1 MSTARSP
8 EWSVECRA
16 DDPALAAVRARMS
29 DTTSRPTI
37 ALIDASNYLYRAF
50 YAIRGLTGPGGRPT
64 NAVYGFLNMWRKFRE
79 MRKPEAVAVCFDRYE
94 KTFREEMDATYKAQ
108 RQAMP
113 DDLVPQI
120 DDAKRVCRLLGLAVV
135 EEAGFEADD
144 LIGSNAVAASAA
156 GMRVEIASADKDLF
170 QLVKDPSVVVWH
182 PVQERLLDEAG
193 VTEFFGVPPSRVIDV
208 LALMGDSS
216 DNIPGVRGIGEKTA
230 KELVSTFG
238 SLDDLYARLEEV
250 KGKRRETLENGRES
264 ALLSRTLATVRCD
277 RPLPAPPA
285 ELLEHFRIRPLTDE
299 ATAALAAFYD
309 ELGFAKLKKELL
321 ESQPAGPEK
330 AAPAQA
336 AHSKSSTLSLFDEE
350 AATAGAPDTARW
362 ESTAPGLAALL
373 AAARKAGRVAIHV
386 ECAPGAPWPA
396 LPLVAVVAVPGGETV
411 PGGEPVAF
419 ALDDEGTKTLASLF
433 SGVLVVAHDAKRLFL
448 AADALGIAPPA
459 RVEDSML
466 ASYVVSPGLH
476 GHDLAGDARGILD
489 LPPEAVPPLK
499 ELAAGAP
506 VTRDVLAS
514 ETGRKW
520 LVPRV
525 RLPLALLDA
534 LAPRLAEGSALRR
547 VLDDLEL
554 PLIPVLARMEIAGV
568 AVDRG
573 VLAEMSKEFDGRLGA
588 LEAKIHEA
596 AGEPFNIGSPAQL
609 GRILFEKL
617 QYPAVKKTAKT
628 KSWATDS
635 DVLEELAALS
645 TSLVPAL
652 VLEWREISKLKGTYV
667 DALPLAVAADGR
679 IHTRYDQAVAA
690 TGRLSSNAPNLQNIP
705 VRTEAGR
712 AIRRAFVAPKGRVLV
727 AADYS
732 QIELRLLAHLSGD
745 EALLETFR
753 RGEDIHRATA
763 AKIFGVPLADVTADQ
778 RRGAKTINF
787 GVLYGM
793 GPFALA
799 TQLGVP
805 RAEAKEFI
813 AAYFERFPRIR
824 ACLDS
829 ILEKARATGG
839 TETIFGRVRPIPGL
853 HDRNHNVRANA
864 ERMAMNAPFQGA
876 AADLIKIAMLRLDAA
891 LAREIPEARLLLQV
905 HDELVLECPEAL
917 AGKTASLAK
926 ATMEGAATLSVP
938 LTVEVGRGR
947 NWAQAK

>member
-1 MSTARSP
+1 MPTP
-8 EWSVECRA
+8 EA
-16 DDPALAAVRARMS
+16 TTLPTLAL
-29 DTTSRPTI
+29 
-37 ALIDASNYLYRAF
+37 LDASNYLYRAF

-64 NAVYGFLNMWRKFRE
+64 NAVYGFLNMWRKYRE
-79 MRKPEAVAVCFDRYE
+79 TRKPEAVAVCFDRYE
-94 KTFREEMDATYKAQ
+94 KTFREELDASYKAQ

-120 DDAKRVCRLLGLAVV
+120 EDAKRVCRLLGLAVV
-135 EEAGFEADD
+135 EEAGYEADD
-144 LIGSNAVAASAA
+144 LIGSIAVLASAA
-156 GMRVEIASADKDLF
+156 GFRAEICSADKDLF
-170 QLVKDPSVVVWH
+170 QLVKDPDVAVWH
-182 PVQERLLDEAG
+182 PVQERLLDEKG
-193 VTEFFGVPPSRVIDV
+193 VLEFFGVKPSQVIDV

-216 DNIPGVRGIGEKTA
+216 DNIPGIRGIGEKTA
-230 KELVSTFG
+230 KELITTFG
-238 SLDDLYARLEEV
+238 SLDDVYARLDEV
-250 KGKRRETLENGRES
+250 KGKRKETLANGHED
-264 ALLSRTLATVRCD
+264 ALRSRTLATVRCD
-277 RPLPAPPA
+277 RPLPAAPGN
-285 ELLEHFRIRPLTDE
+285 LLEHFRIRPLTDE
-299 ATAALAAFYD
+299 AAAPLAAFY
-309 ELGFAKLKKELL
+309 EEMGFAKLRKELMGSRPG
-321 ESQPAGPEK
+321 EPSKAMPAPSGSP
-330 AAPAQA
+330 AP
-336 AHSKSSTLSLFDEE
+336 STLSLFDEE
-350 AATAGAPDTARW
+350 AVPAGASDTARW
-362 ESTAPGLAALL
+362 ESSASGLAALD
-373 AAARKAGRVAIHV
+373 AAARKAGGAAVHV

-396 LPLVAVVAVPGGETV
+396 PPLAAVVAIPGGGT
-411 PGGEPVAF
+411 VAF
-419 ALDDEGTKTLASLF
+419 ALGFSPDDPGTRALAALF
-433 SGVLVVAHDAKRLFL
+433 KDVPLVAHDAKRLFL

-459 RVEDSML
+459 RFVDSML

-476 GHDLAGDARGILD
+476 AHDLAGDARGILN
-489 LPPEAVPPLK
+489 LPPESVPPLK
-499 ELAAGAP
+499 DLAGGAP
-506 VTRDVLAS
+506 VTLDLLAS
-514 ETGRKW
+514 EAGRKW
-520 LVPRV
+520 LSPRA
-525 RLPLALLDA
+525 RLPLELLDT

-547 VLDDLEL
+547 VLDDIEL
-554 PLIPVLARMEIAGV
+554 PLVPVLARMEIAGV

-573 VLAEMSKEFDGRLGA
+573 VLAEMSKEFDGRLAA
-588 LEAKIHEA
+588 LEVRIHEA

-617 QYPAVKKTAKT
+617 AYPAVKKTAKT

-645 TSLVPAL
+645 TGPVPGL

-667 DALPLAVAADGR
+667 DALPLAIAADGR

-712 AIRRAFVAPKGRVLV
+712 AIRRAFVAPPGRVLV

-763 AKIFGVPLADVTADQ
+763 AKIFGLAPEAVTPDQ

-829 ILEKARATGG
+829 ILEKARRAGG

-891 LAREIPEARLLLQV
+891 LVREIPEARLLLQV

-938 LTVEVGRGR
+938 LTVEVGHGR

>member
-1 MSTARSP
+1 MAPSP
-8 EWSVECRA
+8 
-16 DDPALAAVRARMS
+16 DK
-29 DTTSRPTI
+29 PTI
-37 ALIDASNYLYRAF
+37 ALLDASNYLYRAF

-64 NAVYGFLNMWRKFRE
+64 NAVYGFLNMWRKYETTR
-79 MRKPEAVAVCFDRYE
+79 RPAAVAVAFDRYE
-94 KTFREEMDATYKAQ
+94 KTFREEMDAAYKAQ
-108 RQAMP
+108 RAAMP

-120 DDAKRVCRLLGLAVV
+120 EDAKRLCRLLGLAVV
-135 EEAGFEADD
+135 EEPGFEADD
-144 LIGSNAVAASAA
+144 LIGSIAVLAPSAGFHA
-156 GMRVEIASADKDLF
+156 EICSADKDLF
-170 QLVKDPSVVVWH
+170 QLVKDPDVAVWH
-182 PVQERLLDEAG
+182 PAKETLLDEAG
-193 VTEFFGVPPSRVIDV
+193 VLEFFGVKPSQVIDV

-216 DNIPGVRGIGEKTA
+216 DNIPGVRGVGEKTA
-230 KELVSTFG
+230 KELIGTFG
-238 SLDDLYARLEEV
+238 SLDAIYARLDEV
-250 KGKRRETLENGRES
+250 KGKKRELLEQGREDAYRS
-264 ALLSRTLATVRCD
+264 KTLATVRCD
-277 RPLPAPPA
+277 RPLPAAP
-285 ELLEHFRIRPLTDE
+285 EGLLEHFRIRPLTDE
-299 ATAALAAFYD
+299 AAARLAAFY
-309 ELGFAKLKKELL
+309 EEVGFAKLRKELL
-321 ESQPAGPEK
+321 ESRPGGSGRSAPPASP
-330 AAPAQA
+330 AP
-336 AHSKSSTLSLFDEE
+336 SSLSLFDEE
-350 AATAGAPDTARW
+350 AAPAGAPDAVRW
-362 ESTAPGLAALL
+362 ESSASGFAALD
-373 AAARKAGRVAIHV
+373 ASARKAGRAAVHV
-386 ECAPGAPWPA
+386 ECGPGAPWPA
-396 LPLVAVVAVPGGETV
+396 PPLAAIVAVPGGETV
-411 PGGEPVAF
+411 AF
-419 ALDDEGTKTLASLF
+419 ALDAVGTKALAELF
-433 SGVLVVAHDAKRLFL
+433 SKVPLVAHDAKRLFL

-459 RVEDSML
+459 RIEDSML

-476 GHDLAGDARGILD
+476 AHDLAGDARGVLD

-499 ELAAGAP
+499 DLAGGAA
-506 VTRDVLAS
+506 VTLDMLAS
-514 ETGRKW
+514 EAGRKW
-520 LVPRV
+520 LSPRA
-525 RLPLALLDA
+525 RLPLALLET

-547 VLDDLEL
+547 VLDDIEL

-573 VLAEMSKEFDGRLGA
+573 VLAEMSKEFDGRLAA

-617 QYPAVKKTAKT
+617 AYPAVKKTAKT
-628 KSWATDS
+628 RSWATDS

-645 TSLVPAL
+645 TGPVPGL

-667 DALPLAVAADGR
+667 DALPLAIAADGR

-712 AIRRAFVAPKGRVLV
+712 AIRRAFVAPAGRVLV

-763 AKIFGVPLADVTADQ
+763 AKIFGLAPAAVTPDQ

-839 TETIFGRVRPIPGL
+839 TETLFGRVRPIPGL

-891 LAREIPEARLLLQV
+891 LAREIP
-905 HDELVLECPEAL
+905 
-917 AGKTASLAK
+917 G
-926 ATMEGAATLSVP
+926 GAAAPAGARRARSRVSGGP
-938 LTVEVGRGR
+938 RGEDRVSREGDDGGRGDALGPAHR
-947 NWAQAK
+947 GGRARPKLGAGEVKGRWEPNRDGSR

>member
-1 MSTARSP
+1 MATP
-8 EWSVECRA
+8 
-16 DDPALAAVRARMS
+16 S
-29 DTTSRPTI
+29 DRPTI
-37 ALIDASNYLYRAF
+37 ALLDASNYLYRAF

-64 NAVYGFLNMWRKFRE
+64 NAVYGFLNMWRKYRE
-79 MRKPEAVAVCFDRYE
+79 TRKPEAVAVCFDRYE
-94 KTFREEMDATYKAQ
+94 KTFREEMDSSYKAQ

-120 DDAKRVCRLLGLAVV
+120 EDAKRVCRLLGLAVV
-135 EEAGFEADD
+135 EEAGYEADD
-144 LIGSNAVAASAA
+144 LIGSIAVAASGA
-156 GMRVEIASADKDLF
+156 GARVEIASADKDLF
-170 QLVKDPSVVVWH
+170 QLVKDPDVVVWH

-230 KELVSTFG
+230 KELVTAFG
-238 SLDDLYARLEEV
+238 SLDDVYARLDEV
-250 KGKRRETLENGRES
+250 KGKRRETLANGRED

-277 RPLPAPPA
+277 RPLPAAP
-285 ELLEHFRIRPLTDE
+285 EDLLEHFRIRPLTDE
-299 ATAALAAFYD
+299 AAAQLAAFYE
-309 ELGFAKLKKELL
+309 ELGFAKLRKELL
-321 ESQPAGPEK
+321 ESRPGGSEK
-330 AAPAQA
+330 AAPAPPGA
-336 AHSKSSTLSLFDEE
+336 STAPSTLSLFAEE
-350 AATAGAPDTARW
+350 AGPARATDLARW
-362 ESTAPGLAALL
+362 ESSAPGLAALE
-373 AAARKAGRVAIHV
+373 ASARKAGRAAVHV
-386 ECAPGAPWPA
+386 ESGPGAPWPA
-396 LPLVAVVAVPGGETV
+396 PPLAAVVAVPDGET
-411 PGGEPVAF
+411 VAF
-419 ALDDEGTKTLASLF
+419 ALGSSPGDAGTRTLAALFRDVSL
-433 SGVLVVAHDAKRLFL
+433 VAHDAKRLFL

-459 RVEDSML
+459 RALDSML

-476 GHDLAGDARGILD
+476 AHDLAGDARGILN
-489 LPPEAVPPLK
+489 LPPEAVPPLRD
-499 ELAAGAP
+499 LTGPAP
-506 VTRDVLAS
+506 VTLDLLAS
-514 ETGRKW
+514 EAGRKW
-520 LVPRV
+520 LTPRA
-525 RLPLALLDA
+525 RLPLALLEA
-534 LAPRLAEGSALRR
+534 LAPRLHEGSPLRR
-547 VLDDLEL
+547 VLDDIEL

-573 VLAEMSKEFDGRLGA
+573 VLAEMSKEFDGRLAA

-617 QYPAVKKTAKT
+617 LYPAVKKTAKT

-645 TSLVPAL
+645 TGPVPGL
-652 VLEWREISKLKGTYV
+652 VLEWREIAKLKGTYV
-667 DALPLAVAADGR
+667 DALPLALAADGR

-712 AIRRAFVAPKGRVLV
+712 AIRRAFVAPPGRLLV

-732 QIELRLLAHLSGD
+732 QIELRILAHLSGD

-763 AKIFGVPLADVTADQ
+763 AKIFGLAPADVTPDQ

-829 ILEKARATGG
+829 VLEKARATGG

-891 LAREIPEARLLLQV
+891 LAREIPEARLLLSV

-917 AGKTASLAK
+917 AGKTAALAR

-938 LTVEVGRGR
+938 LTVDVGQGR

>member
-1 MSTARSP
+1 
-8 EWSVECRA
+8 
-16 DDPALAAVRARMS
+16 
-29 DTTSRPTI
+29 
-37 ALIDASNYLYRAF
+37 
-50 YAIRGLTGPGGRPT
+50 
-64 NAVYGFLNMWRKFRE
+64 MWRKYRE
-79 MRKPEAVAVCFDRYE
+79 TRKPEAVAVCFDRYE
-94 KTFREEMDATYKAQ
+94 KTFREEMDANYKAQ

-120 DDAKRVCRLLGLAVV
+120 DDAKRACRLLGLAVV
-135 EEAGFEADD
+135 EEAGYEADD
-144 LIGSNAVAASAA
+144 LIGSIAVAASGA
-156 GMRVEIASADKDLF
+156 GLRVEIASADKDLF
-170 QLVKDPSVVVWH
+170 QLVKDPAVSVWH

-193 VTEFFGVPPSRVIDV
+193 VTEFFGVPPERVIDV

-230 KELVSTFG
+230 KELVTTFG
-238 SLDDLYARLEEV
+238 SLDAIYARLDEI
-250 KGKRRETLENGRES
+250 KGKRRETLANGREE
-264 ALLSRTLATVRCD
+264 ALRSRTLATVLCD
-277 RPLPAPPA
+277 RPLPSPPGK
-285 ELLEHFRIRPLTDE
+285 LLEHFRIRPLTGE
-299 ATAALAAFYD
+299 GTGALAAFYD
-309 ELGFAKLKKELL
+309 EMGFAKLKKELL
-321 ESQPAGPEK
+321 ESRPADPAK
-330 AAPAQA
+330 AAPAGGPA
-336 AHSKSSTLSLFDEE
+336 PGTLSLFDEE
-350 AATAGAPDTARW
+350 ITTRGATDSARFESSAA
-362 ESTAPGLAALL
+362 GLAALT
-373 AAARKAGRVAIHV
+373 ASARKAGRAAVHV
-386 ECAPGAPWPA
+386 ECGPGTPWPA
-396 LPLVAVVAVPGGETV
+396 PPLAAVVAVPAGETV
-411 PGGEPVAF
+411 AFSLDSSLDGEGVR
-419 ALDDEGTKTLASLF
+419 ALAALF
-433 SGVLVVAHDAKRLFL
+433 REVLVVAHDAKRLFL

-459 RVEDSML
+459 RVVDSML

-476 GHDLAGDARGILD
+476 AHDLAGDARGILD

-499 ELAAGAP
+499 DLSGGPP
-506 VTRDVLAS
+506 VTRDALAS
-514 ETGRKW
+514 EAGRKW

-525 RLPLALLDA
+525 RLPLALLET

-547 VLDDLEL
+547 VLDEIEL

-573 VLAEMSKEFDGRLGA
+573 VLAEMSKEFDGRLAA
-588 LEAKIHEA
+588 LEGKIHEA

-617 QYPAVKKTAKT
+617 LYPAVKKTAKT

-635 DVLEELAALS
+635 EVLEELAALA
-645 TSLVPAL
+645 TGPVPGL

-667 DALPLAVAADGR
+667 DALPLAIAADGR

-712 AIRRAFVAPKGRVLV
+712 AIRRAFVAPPGRVLV

-763 AKIFGVPLADVTADQ
+763 ARIFGVPLADVTPDQ

-805 RAEAKEFI
+805 RAEAKDFI

-824 ACLDS
+824 ACLDA

-905 HDELVLECPEAL
+905 HDELVLECPEKL
-917 AGKTASLAK
+917 AGRTAALAK

-938 LTVEVGRGR
+938 LTVEVGQGR

>member
-1 MSTARSP
+1 M
-8 EWSVECRA
+8 A
-16 DDPALAAVRARMS
+16 DPQANPLPAI
-29 DTTSRPTI
+29 PTL

-64 NAVYGFLNMWRKFRE
+64 NAVYGFLNMWRKYRE
-79 MRKPEAVAVCFDRYE
+79 TRKPEAVAVCFDRYE
-94 KTFREEMDATYKAQ
+94 KTFREELDASYKAQ

-120 DDAKRVCRLLGLAVV
+120 EDAKRVCRLLGLAVV

-144 LIGSNAVAASAA
+144 LIGSIAVAASGA
-156 GMRVEIASADKDLF
+156 GFRVEIASADKDLF
-170 QLVKDPSVVVWH
+170 QLVKDPTVVVWH
-182 PVQERLLDEAG
+182 PVKERLLDEAG
-193 VTEFFGVPPSRVIDV
+193 VTGFFGVPPSRVIDV

-230 KELVSTFG
+230 KELVTTFG
-238 SLDDLYARLEEV
+238 SLDDIYARLDEV
-250 KGKRRETLENGRES
+250 KGKRKETLANGRED
-264 ALLSRTLATVRCD
+264 ALRSRTLATVRCD
-277 RPLPAPPA
+277 RPLPSAPGG
-285 ELLEHFRIRPLTDE
+285 LFEHFRIRPLTEE
-299 ATAALAAFYD
+299 AATGLAAFYD
-309 ELGFAKLKKELL
+309 EMGFAKLRKELL
-321 ESQPAGPEK
+321 EARPGDSEK
-330 AAPAQA
+330 AAPTAP
-336 AHSKSSTLSLFDEE
+336 HVSSTLSLFDEE
-350 AATAGAPDTARW
+350 AAAEGAPDRARW
-362 ESTAPGLAALL
+362 ESSAPGLLALGVS
-373 AAARKAGRVAIHV
+373 ARKAGRAAVHV
-386 ECAPGAPWPA
+386 ESGPGAPWPA
-396 LPLVAVVAVPGGETV
+396 PPLAAVVAVPGGETV
-411 PGGEPVAF
+411 AF
-419 ALDDEGTKTLASLF
+419 ALDEAGTLALAALF
-433 SGVLVVAHDAKRLFL
+433 RDVPLVAHDAKRLFL

-459 RVEDSML
+459 RALDSML

-476 GHDLAGDARGILD
+476 AHDLAGDARGILN

-499 ELAAGAP
+499 DLASGAP
-506 VTRDVLAS
+506 VTLDLLAS
-514 ETGRKW
+514 EAGRKW
-520 LVPRV
+520 LSPRA
-525 RLPLALLDA
+525 RLPLALLDT
-534 LAPRLAEGSALRR
+534 LAPRLADGSALRR
-547 VLDDLEL
+547 VLDDIEL

-573 VLAEMSKEFDGRLGA
+573 VLAEMSKEFDGRLAA
-588 LEAKIHEA
+588 LEAKIIEA
-596 AGEPFNIGSPAQL
+596 AGEPFNIGSPTQL

-617 QYPAVKKTAKT
+617 AYPAVKKTAKT

-635 DVLEELAALS
+635 DVLEELAALA
-645 TSLVPAL
+645 TGPVPGL
-652 VLEWREISKLKGTYV
+652 GLEWREISKLKGTYV
-667 DALPLAVAADGR
+667 DALPLAIAADGR

-712 AIRRAFVAPKGRVLV
+712 AIRRAFVAPPGRVLV

-745 EALLETFR
+745 KALQETFR

-763 AKIFGVPLADVTADQ
+763 AKIFGISPEAVTPDQ
-778 RRGAKTINF
+778 RRSAKTINF

-829 ILEKARATGG
+829 ILEKARASGG

-891 LAREIPEARLLLQV
+891 LSHEIPEARLLLQV

-917 AGKTASLAK
+917 AGKTAVLAK

-938 LTVEVGRGR
+938 LTVDVGQGR

>member
-1 MSTARSP
+1 M
-8 EWSVECRA
+8 A
-16 DDPALAAVRARMS
+16 DPPANPLPAV
-29 DTTSRPTI
+29 PTL

-64 NAVYGFLNMWRKFRE
+64 NAVYGFLNMWRKYRE
-79 MRKPEAVAVCFDRYE
+79 TRKPEAVAVCFDRYE
-94 KTFREEMDATYKAQ
+94 KTFREELDASYKAQ

-120 DDAKRVCRLLGLAVV
+120 EDAKRVCRLLGLAVV

-144 LIGSNAVAASAA
+144 LIGSIAVAASGA
-156 GMRVEIASADKDLF
+156 GFRVEIASADKDLF
-170 QLVKDPSVVVWH
+170 QLVKDPTVVVWH

-193 VTEFFGVPPSRVIDV
+193 VTGFFGVPPSRVIDV

-230 KELVSTFG
+230 KELVTTFG
-238 SLDDLYARLEEV
+238 SLDDIYARLDEV
-250 KGKRRETLENGRES
+250 KGKRKETLANGRED
-264 ALLSRTLATVRCD
+264 ALRSRTLATVRCD
-277 RPLPAPPA
+277 RPLPSAP
-285 ELLEHFRIRPLTDE
+285 EGLFEHFRIRPLTDE
-299 ATAALAAFYD
+299 AATGLAAFYD
-309 ELGFAKLKKELL
+309 EMGFAKLRKELL
-321 ESQPAGPEK
+321 ETRPGDSEK
-330 AAPAQA
+330 AAPAA
-336 AHSKSSTLSLFDEE
+336 PPVSSTLSLFDEE
-350 AATAGAPDTARW
+350 AVAEGAPDRARW
-362 ESTAPGLAALL
+362 ESSAPGLLALGASAA
-373 AAARKAGRVAIHV
+373 KAGRAAVHV
-386 ECAPGAPWPA
+386 ESGPGAPWPA
-396 LPLVAVVAVPGGETV
+396 PPLAAVVAVPGGETV
-411 PGGEPVAF
+411 AF
-419 ALDDEGTKTLASLF
+419 ALDEAGMLALAALF
-433 SGVLVVAHDAKRLFL
+433 RDVPLVAHDAKRLFL

-476 GHDLAGDARGILD
+476 AHDLAGDARGILN

-499 ELAAGAP
+499 DLAGGAP
-506 VTRDVLAS
+506 VTLDLFAS
-514 ETGRKW
+514 EAGRKW
-520 LVPRV
+520 LSPRA
-525 RLPLALLDA
+525 RLPLALLET

-547 VLDDLEL
+547 VLDDIEL

-573 VLAEMSKEFDGRLGA
+573 VLAEMSKEFDGRLAA
-588 LEAKIHEA
+588 LEAKIIEA
-596 AGEPFNIGSPAQL
+596 AGEPFNIGSPTQL

-617 QYPAVKKTAKT
+617 AYPAVKKTAKT

-635 DVLEELAALS
+635 DVLEELAALA
-645 TSLVPAL
+645 TGPVPAL

-667 DALPLAVAADGR
+667 DALPLAIAADGR

-712 AIRRAFVAPKGRVLV
+712 AIRRAFVAPPGRVLV

-745 EALLETFR
+745 KALQETFR

-763 AKIFGVPLADVTADQ
+763 AKIFGISPEAVTPDQ
-778 RRGAKTINF
+778 RRSAKTINF

-891 LAREIPEARLLLQV
+891 LSREIPEVRLLLQV

-917 AGKTASLAK
+917 AGKTAALAK

-938 LTVEVGRGR
+938 LTVDVGQGR

>member
-1 MSTARSP
+1 MAEPPASP
-8 EWSVECRA
+8 L
-16 DDPALAAVRARMS
+16 PTLAL
-29 DTTSRPTI
+29 
-37 ALIDASNYLYRAF
+37 LDASNYLYRAF

-64 NAVYGFLNMWRKFRE
+64 NAVYGFLNMWRKYRE
-79 MRKPEAVAVCFDRYE
+79 TRKPEAVAVCFDRYE
-94 KTFREEMDATYKAQ
+94 KTFREEMDASYKAQ

-120 DDAKRVCRLLGLAVV
+120 EDAKRVCRLLGLAVV
-135 EEAGFEADD
+135 EEAGYEADD
-144 LIGSNAVAASAA
+144 LIGSIATAASGA

-170 QLVKDPSVVVWH
+170 QLVKDPAVVVWH

-193 VTEFFGVPPSRVIDV
+193 VAEFFGVPPSRVIDV
-208 LALMGDSS
+208 LALMGDTS

-230 KELVSTFG
+230 KELVTTFG
-238 SLDDLYARLEEV
+238 SLDDIYARLEEV
-250 KGKRRETLENGRES
+250 KGKRRETLANGRED

-277 RPLPAPPA
+277 RPLPAAP
-285 ELLEHFRIRPLTDE
+285 ENLLEHFRIRPLTDE
-299 ATAALAAFYD
+299 AAAALAAFYE
-309 ELGFAKLKKELL
+309 ELGFAKLRKELL
-321 ESQPAGPEK
+321 ESRPGGPAKG
-330 AAPAQA
+330 APAEPLA
-336 AHSKSSTLSLFDEE
+336 SRAPSTLSLFDED
-350 AATAGAPDTARW
+350 AAPAGAPDSARW
-362 ESTAPGLAALL
+362 EASAPGFAALD
-373 AAARKAGRVAIHV
+373 AAARKAGRAAVHV
-386 ECAPGAPWPA
+386 ESGPGAPWPA
-396 LPLVAVVAVPGGETV
+396 PPLAAVVAVPGGETV
-411 PGGEPVAF
+411 AF
-419 ALDDEGTKTLASLF
+419 ALDSSLDGAGIRALAALF
-433 SGVLVVAHDAKRLFL
+433 RDVPLVAHDAKRLFL

-459 RVEDSML
+459 RVLDSML

-476 GHDLAGDARGILD
+476 AHDLAGDARGILN
-489 LPPEAVPPLK
+489 LPPEALPPLK
-499 ELAAGAP
+499 DLTGGEP
-506 VTRDVLAS
+506 VTLDLLAS
-514 ETGRKW
+514 EAGRKW
-520 LVPRV
+520 LLPRA

-534 LAPRLAEGSALRR
+534 LAPRLHEGSALRS
-547 VLDDLEL
+547 VLDDIEL

-573 VLAEMSKEFDGRLGA
+573 VLAEMSKEFDGRLAA
-588 LEAKIHEA
+588 LEAKIVEE

-617 QYPAVKKTAKT
+617 AYPAVKKTAKT

-645 TSLVPAL
+645 TGPVPGL

-667 DALPLAVAADGR
+667 DALPLAIAADGR

-712 AIRRAFVAPKGRVLV
+712 AIRRAFVAPPGRVLV

-763 AKIFGVPLADVTADQ
+763 AKIFGVSPSAVTPDQ

-813 AAYFERFPRIR
+813 AAYFDRFPKIR
-824 ACLDS
+824 ACLDA
-829 ILEKARATGG
+829 ILEKARRAGG

-891 LAREIPEARLLLQV
+891 LTREIPEARLLLQV
-905 HDELVLECPEAL
+905 HDELVLECPEPL

-938 LTVEVGRGR
+938 LTVDVGQGR